1 MRKKKKKIVEM
12 IYSIMLELRNNT
24 GRAVV
29 DSEMEENEMAV
40 DEGLFSRKM
49 DSSIPVM
56 DIYICEMHVMS

>member
-1 MRKKKKKIVEM
+1 MRKKKKIVEM
-12 IYSIMLELRNNT
+12 IYSIMLELRKT

>member
-1 MRKKKKKIVEM
+1 M

-40 DEGLFSRKM
+40 DEGLLSRKM